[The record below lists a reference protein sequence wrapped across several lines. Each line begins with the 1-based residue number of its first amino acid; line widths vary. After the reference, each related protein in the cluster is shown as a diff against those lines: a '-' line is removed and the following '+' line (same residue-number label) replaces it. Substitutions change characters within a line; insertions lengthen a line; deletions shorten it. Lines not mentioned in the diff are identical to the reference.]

1 MFGTGTLINT
11 IAVIAGSGIG
21 LFLHKGLKKELQA
34 SLMCACGVATIFIG
48 ISGTLQGMLQFQ
60 NGMIGTKGSMLLI
73 FSLVLGSLFGE
84 IINVFCTCHFGI

>member
-21 LFLHKGLKKELQA
+21 LFLHKGIKKELQA

-60 NGMIGTKGSMLLI
+60 DGMIETKGSMLLI